1 MRCRSEDQMRQWE
14 STINRLVREFA
25 QRQASP
31 RFLRLGRWQT
41 PDPQSSIPPYLS
53 SIQEGYES
61 SGDHRTGIPPTLMYS
76 TAVPSPLPLWNPRR
90 HVSIGRS
97 NVGSGSNES
106 TGNSSDYSTDSSLP
120 MTPYGSSES
129 SLAGGS
135 SDVHP
140 KKRSQWQMSKNTFY
154 AEANHAPFAQP
165 VNVKVHFHE
174 DIFIIQVPHTME
186 FDDLVKMVGRKIQL
200 CGPRRDGGPLRVKYR
215 DKDGDMVSLRSTED
229 IQMAFEEYQ
238 LDGQVPLFVV

>member
-1 MRCRSEDQMRQWE
+1 
-14 STINRLVREFA
+14 
-25 QRQASP
+25 
-31 RFLRLGRWQT
+31 
-41 PDPQSSIPPYLS
+41 
-53 SIQEGYES
+53 
-61 SGDHRTGIPPTLMYS
+61 
-76 TAVPSPLPLWNPRR
+76 
-90 HVSIGRS
+90 
-97 NVGSGSNES
+97 
-106 TGNSSDYSTDSSLP
+106 
-120 MTPYGSSES
+120 
-129 SLAGGS
+129 
-135 SDVHP
+135 
-140 KKRSQWQMSKNTFY
+140 MSKNTFY

-238 LDGQVPLFVV
+238 LDGQVPLFVVWEFPSFSASVIVFYLIILAYLIESPRTLTFFAFLRPYWTAYKYLEPRLTEADEREGEMQATAKAHLGFEEVVKVRKENPRVSLSLSPRGGGGFEFRWLWVLGEVCECRR